1 MAKWEAPVEDMPMS
15 LGDHLHELRRRLITP
30 IIAIGVLFLVAF
42 YFEGYLKLI
51 VAKPMDWAYHIN
63 PENAQKVGLTL
74 PIKFILLGV
83 LESPLISM
91 SVSFYAAVFVAFPI
105 LVYQLWMFIGVGL
118 VAKERRLAFL
128 FIPAGILFFYA
139 GSVIG
144 YYIGL
149 PYYYAF
155 MIKWAS
161 TDPTAVFSLDLK
173 EYHSNFVLM
182 TIIFGLIADIP
193 WFIMVIVRVGLVT
206 VETLAKHRKIAFMV
220 IVVIAAFVAP
230 PDGPSMIM
238 MMIPLYSLFELG
250 LLLSRVMMW
259 HHNRMDAKEAKI
271 EAAKAAVEKAAADKA
286 EAAER
291 AARALA
297 PVSESSPA
305 ASLDDAPVA
314 RDHST
319 ASPTSSEETS
329 ESSDH
334 HSHDY
339 HVDDTARDPAELSD
353 ADADHY
359 RDHHIEPEVK
369 APPAPRGMDEAG
381 MFTEESSTQQF
392 TQQSTDD
399 YHKHHPDS
407 EDRRD

>member
-1 MAKWEAPVEDMPMS
+1 MAKWEAPVEDLPMS
-15 LGDHLHELRRRLITP
+15 LGDHLHELRRRLIFP
-30 IIAIGVLFLVAF
+30 IIAIGVLFIAAF
-42 YFEGYLKLI
+42 MVENYLKLI

-63 PENAQKVGLTL
+63 PEYAKKVGLTL

-91 SVSFYAAVFVAFPI
+91 SVSFYAAIFVAFPI

-118 VAKERRLAFL
+118 VPKERRLAFL
-128 FIPAGILFFYA
+128 FIPAGILFFYGGA
-139 GSVIG
+139 VLG
-144 YYIGL
+144 YFVGL

-161 TDPTAVFSLDLK
+161 NDPTAVFSLDLK

-193 WFIMVIVRVGLVT
+193 WLIMVIVRVGLVT
-206 VETLAKHRKIAFMV
+206 VETLSKHRKIAFMV

-230 PDGPSMIM
+230 PDGPSMVL

-250 LLLSRVMMW
+250 LVLSRLMMW
-259 HHNRMDAKEAKI
+259 HHNRMEAKEAKI

-286 EAAER
+286 AAAER

-305 ASLDDAPVA
+305 TSLDDAPVA
-314 RDHST
+314 RNQST
-319 ASPTSSEETS
+319 VLPTSSSDSSEFAEHHTS
-329 ESSDH
+329 
-334 HSHDY
+334 DY
-339 HVDDTARDPAELSD
+339 HVDDTTRDPAELTD

-381 MFTEESSTQQF
+381 MFTDEPSSNH
-392 TQQSTDD
+392 STDG
-399 YHKHHPDS
+399 YHSDHPHSD
-407 EDRRD
+407 DPRD